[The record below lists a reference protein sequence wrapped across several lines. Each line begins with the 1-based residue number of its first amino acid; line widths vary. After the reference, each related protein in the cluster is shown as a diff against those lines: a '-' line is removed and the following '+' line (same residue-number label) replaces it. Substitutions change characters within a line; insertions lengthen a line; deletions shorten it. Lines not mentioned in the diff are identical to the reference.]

1 MTVTMRAG
9 AATQLPP
16 IRLSLPRP
24 VDARRSADA
33 AVGLPAAATARWV
46 AAGWQPSV
54 RAFERTRCEEEM
66 AVEGQDRPSTSD
78 PAGTRDAQNRP
89 RFGWRNV
96 GVFLGLL
103 LVNYLIVSLLF
114 GAAANPRVE
123 IPYRPTFV
131 AQLSD
136 GNVETITAKGLG
148 IEGTFKKA
156 VRYPDAEAPATTNFS
171 TEVPEFADPAELDQL
186 VREHDVRVT
195 AEPTVRETPLW
206 QTFLMYFGPTLV
218 FFGLFYW
225 YMRRAGA
232 GGGMFGFGRAKAK
245 QYEPTTERVT
255 FADVAGIEEAEQ
267 ELAEVVDFLRDPA
280 KYTKL
285 GARIPRGV
293 LLSGAPGTGKT
304 LLARAV
310 AGEAGVPFFS
320 MSASEF
326 VEMIVGVGAS
336 RVRDLFAQA
345 KAAAPSIVFVDEID
359 AIGRSRG
366 SGVFSGANDEREQTL
381 NQILTEMDG
390 FDATT
395 GVIVLAATN
404 RPDVLDPALLRP
416 GRFDRRVTIQA
427 PDKDGREQILHVHT
441 RSMPLAPDV
450 DLSGLAATTV
460 GMVGADLA
468 NLANEAALLAA
479 RRKHEQVAMSDF
491 SDSLEKIVLGAE
503 RKIMLSEADRRRTA
517 YHEAG
522 HALVGMLTPG
532 ADPVRK
538 ISIIPRSRS
547 LGVTLS
553 APDTDQFNYD
563 KQGLLARIRVATGG
577 RAAEEVVYGD
587 QTTGAESDIRQATHL
602 ARQMVGR
609 FGMSEEIGFVSVL
622 AQDGEASTLQG
633 LTEVSEHTRQRIDAE
648 VKRIVGDAH
657 DEAIQLLSERRER
670 LDSLAEAL
678 LQAETLDQPQA
689 YAAAGLTASEAETPT
704 AEPALTGAA

>member
-1 MTVTMRAG
+1 MNV
-9 AATQLPP
+9 
-16 IRLSLPRP
+16 RP
-24 VDARRSADA
+24 
-33 AVGLPAAATARWV
+33 
-46 AAGWQPSV
+46 
-54 RAFERTRCEEEM
+54 
-66 AVEGQDRPSTSD
+66 QDRT
-78 PAGTRDAQNRP
+78 GTPKPQRKEDRQAPQ
-89 RFGWRNV
+89 RFSRRNV

-103 LVNYLIVSLLF
+103 LVNYLVVSMLF
-114 GAAANPRVE
+114 SATPNPRVE
-123 IPYRPTFV
+123 IPYRPTFA
-131 AQLSD
+131 AQLRD
-136 GNVETITAKGLG
+136 GNVATITAKGLG

-171 TEVPEFADPAELDQL
+171 TEVPEFADQAELDQL
-186 VREHDVRVT
+186 VQEHGVEVT

-206 QTFLMYFGPTLV
+206 QSILMYFGPTLLL
-218 FFGLFYW
+218 FGLWFW
-225 YMRRAGA
+225 YLRRAGA
-232 GGGMFGFGRAKAK
+232 AGGGMLGFGRAKAR

-255 FADVAGIEEAEQ
+255 FDDVAGIEEAEQ

-345 KAAAPSIVFVDEID
+345 KAAAPSIVFIDEID

-366 SGVFSGANDEREQTL
+366 AGGAFSGGNDEREQTL

-416 GRFDRRVTIQA
+416 GRFDRRVTVQA
-427 PDKDGREQILHVHT
+427 PDKVGREQILRVHT
-441 RSMPLAPDV
+441 RSVPLAPDV

-468 NLANEAALLAA
+468 NLVNEAALLAA

-491 SDSLEKIVLGAE
+491 SDSLEKIVLGAA
-503 RKIMLSEADRRRTA
+503 RKIMLSDADRRRTA

-522 HALVGMLTPG
+522 HALTGMLSAG

-553 APDTDQFNYD
+553 APETDQFNYD
-563 KQGLLARIRVATGG
+563 EQGLLARIRVATGG

-587 QTTGAESDIRQATHL
+587 QTTGAESDIRQATQL
-602 ARQMVGR
+602 ARLMVGR
-609 FGMSEEIGFVSVL
+609 FGMSEEIGFVAVL
-622 AQDGEASTLQG
+622 PQDGEASALQG
-633 LTEVSEHTRQRIDAE
+633 LTEVSEHTRQRVDAE
-648 VKRIVGDAH
+648 VKRIVGEAH
-657 DEAIQLLSERRER
+657 DEAIGLLTEHRDR

-678 LQAETLDQPQA
+678 VREETLDQPQA
-689 YAAAGLTASEAETPT
+689 YAAAGLTAQEAETPT
-704 AEPALTGAA
+704 AAPALTGAS

>member
-1 MTVTMRAG
+1 
-9 AATQLPP
+9 
-16 IRLSLPRP
+16 
-24 VDARRSADA
+24 
-33 AVGLPAAATARWV
+33 
-46 AAGWQPSV
+46 
-54 RAFERTRCEEEM
+54 M
-66 AVEGQDRPSTSD
+66 AVARQDRPSTSD
-78 PAGTRDAQNRP
+78 PAGARDAANRP
-89 RFGWRNV
+89 RFDWRYIP
-96 GVFLGLL
+96 VFIGLL
-103 LVNYLIVSLLF
+103 LLNYAIVSFLSSE
-114 GAAANPRVE
+114 ASNPRVE

-131 AQLSD
+131 QQLRSA
-136 GNVETITAKGLG
+136 NVSTVTAKGTTV
-148 IEGTFKKA
+148 EGTFEKA
-156 VRYPDAEAPATTNFS
+156 VRYPDENAVATTSFS
-171 TEVPEFADPAELDQL
+171 TEVPEFADRQELDDLLAQNG
-186 VREHDVRVT
+186 VEVT
-195 AEPTVRETPLW
+195 AKPTTSETPLW
-206 QTFLMYFGPTLV
+206 QTILLYFGPTVL
-218 FFGLFYW
+218 FFGVWYW
-225 YMRRAGA
+225 LLRRAGAA
-232 GGGMFGFGRAKAK
+232 GGGMFGLGRSKAK

-336 RVRDLFAQA
+336 RVRDLFDQS
-345 KAAAPSIVFVDEID
+345 KAAAPSIVFIDEID

-366 SGVFSGANDEREQTL
+366 GGVFSGANDEREQTL

-416 GRFDRRVTIQA
+416 GRFDRRVAIQA
-427 PDKDGREQILHVHT
+427 PDKGGRERILRVHT
-441 RSMPLAPDV
+441 RPVPLAADV
-450 DLSGLAATTV
+450 DFGGLAASTV

-468 NLANEAALLAA
+468 NLVNEAALLAA

-503 RKIMLSEADRRRTA
+503 RKIMLSDADRRRTA

-522 HALVGMLTPG
+522 HALVGMLSPG

-547 LGVTLS
+547 LGVTLA
-553 APDTDQFNYD
+553 APETDRFNYD
-563 KQGLLARIRVATGG
+563 TQGLLARIRVATGG

-587 QTTGAESDIRQATHL
+587 RTTGAEADIRQATEL
-602 ARQMVGR
+602 ARQLVGR

-622 AQDGEASTLQG
+622 PEDGEASALQG

-648 VKRIVGDAH
+648 VKRIVGEAH
-657 DEAIQLLSERRER
+657 DEAIRLLSGHHDR
-670 LDSLAEAL
+670 LDALAEAL
-678 LQAETLDQPQA
+678 LQAETLDERDA
-689 YAAAGLTASEAETPT
+689 YAAAGLTVPKTEARTT
-704 AEPALTGAA
+704 EPALTGAT